1 MANNGEID
9 VLTLGAARNYTKQS
23 MAGGGAVKG
32 APCQISG
39 ITDNADGTHT
49 VTFSWKDNAGA
60 NHTSNMTIK
69 DGKDGENGT
78 DGLGIK
84 SGVVDA
90 DNHLIVTFDDDTTQ
104 DWGEI
109 ATVKGD
115 KGDKGDDGEAGEDGF
130 SPSIE
135 VKESTAEKYV
145 LTVTN
150 KDGSYDTPNLKG
162 GGSGSASNLSEL
174 EDVVLTSLKT
184 GQILKYNATVGKWY
198 NADGIEI
205 ESLGD
210 IADVNLSS
218 LADGQVI
225 AWNATTEKWENVD
238 VANPM
243 QFETMPTAKDYPQAI
258 IQFIGADTA
267 NYKRGYFYRST
278 PAVVSGELV
287 YSWAQTDTQPSNR
300 DYEDLDNTPQI
311 NGIDLKGDKTST
323 QLGLQGQ
330 IQYAELPTPTVSIAG
345 AIVQYIGSTTAD
357 YKAGYFYQ
365 CAYNS
370 ETTAYEWVQKDVSD
384 NAALLA
390 AVRTLQT
397 NQGDMSTL
405 EVGGVSTL
413 VAAINALNNKDL
425 KAITYA
431 EPILTITYK
440 NGETYDFNIK
450 SILNETQIGEL
461 EDVIDTTIANGNVLQ
476 YDSSILKYKP
486 YDILSALSNL
496 LAESKEYTDNAVQS
510 SVQVTALVCD
520 EKPSY
525 DSVNDT
531 VVYKQNG
538 EIKTTTQTDTR
549 FYYEDAEGDPYCTS
563 WIDDIEFTYSVSD
576 SKFSDYINKNT
587 DITSTYTEDMANKAK
602 VPNVGALDALLAI
615 VKDLLAAKVNTDDI
629 VDGLTSQ
636 DATKVLSAKQG
647 KVLSDLITAKQDVM
661 QYATMPSADSSI
673 AGRVVQYV
681 GSSSGAYTSGYFYKC
696 VYDNESDIYVWAVV
710 KYSADTDAA
719 LDENSE
725 NPVQNK
731 VIKGALDEKQN
742 STMSVPIEIN
752 GTQYTTV
759 ESAIGAILALA
770 NLKQAKTLDTPV
782 AVDGTNYTTVET
794 ALGALAG
801 KTVDVDGSTIAKDE
815 DTGALSAVKATN
827 TTYGIVKPD
836 NDTIRINEEGELEGS
851 NTLEQGVG
859 ITIENN
865 VISANTNTYRGTKA
879 AWDELTTAEKVK
891 YTDVDFTDYTYDAD
905 DIEERVANLEESDS
919 ATVADAVIVQKAGK
933 VVCLHTVTTG
943 GDSYSC
949 AAQKWVTVCTLA
961 KKYIPSHRVGFAITA
976 PNGQGYGIGYVDIQG
991 DVMVHTQSEV
1001 FNCFNVSWIVA

>member
-60 NHTSNMTIK
+60 NHTSNMTVK

-225 AWNATTEKWENVD
+225 AWNATTQKWENTD

-258 IQFIGADTA
+258 IQYTGTDTVS
-267 NYKRGYFYRST
+267 YKRGYFYRST
-278 PAVVSGELV
+278 PSIESGSVVYAWV
-287 YSWAQTDTQPSNR
+287 QADTQPSNR
-300 DYEDLDNTPQI
+300 NYEELNNLPEI
-311 NGIDLKGDKTST
+311 NGIEVKGSKSLDDLGIQGILQKTT
-323 QLGLQGQ
+323 LGT
-330 IQYAELPTPTVSIAG
+330 ATAANAG
-345 AIVQYIGSTTAD
+345 TIYQYIGDTTTD
-357 YKAGYFYQ
+357 YRKGYFYQ
-365 CAYNS
+365 SSYDT
-370 ETTAYEWVQKDVSD
+370 ETAGYKWVNIDVSS
-384 NAALLA
+384 NSALA
-390 AVRTLQT
+390 SRISTLET
-397 NQGDMSTL
+397 NQGDISALT
-405 EVGGVSTL
+405 VQGVSDL
-413 VAAINALNNKDL
+413 VSAINAINNKGL
-425 KAITYA
+425 TSIVYTEPNLVITYA
-431 EPILTITYK
+431 DSSTY
-440 NGETYDFNIK
+440 TFNVRD
-450 SILNETQIGEL
+450 SILSQTQLGEL
-461 EDVIDTTIANGNVLQ
+461 ANVTDTAIANTNVLQ
-476 YDSSILKYKP
+476 YDSAIEGYKP
-486 YDILSALSNL
+486 YDI
-496 LAESKEYTDNAVQS
+496 
-510 SVQVTALVCD
+510 VTALTNLLQDAKDYTDDEIASSITSEALSCD
-520 EKPSY
+520 GKPQY
-525 DSVNDT
+525 DSVND
-531 VVYKQNG
+531 VVIYFQNG
-538 EIKTTTQTDTR
+538 EAHTTDHTDTR
-549 FYYEDAEGDPYCTS
+549 FYYMVNGDPYCSS
-563 WIDDIEFTYSVSD
+563 WIDGVEYT
-576 SKFSDYINKNT
+576 FSIADVDFDNLLDRTK
-587 DITSTYTEDMANKAK
+587 DVVSTYAEDATDKTK
-602 VPNVGALDALLAI
+602 IPNIAALDALLDI
-615 VKDLLAAKVNTDDI
+615 VKTALALKVNTSDI
-629 VDGLTSQ
+629 VDNLTSSET
-636 DATKVLSAKQG
+636 AKPLSANQG
-647 KVLSDLITAKQDVM
+647 KELKTLVDAKQDII
-661 QYATMPSADSSI
+661 QYAVMPESSA
-673 AGRVVQYV
+673 ATLGRVVQYV
-681 GSSSGAYTSGYFYKC
+681 GNPSQAYSKGNFYIST
-696 VYDNESDIYVWAVV
+696 YNSETETYSWEV
-710 KYSADTDAA
+710 KRYAADTDAE

-731 VIKGALDEKQN
+731 VIKGALDDKQN
-742 STMSVPIEIN
+742 ATMSAPIEIN

-943 GDSYSC
+943 GGSYSC